1 MDRYL
6 LFLLALSGQRFFL
19 NLEYQVTR
27 PAPPPPHPHP
37 HLSVLAVSIEKKPVS
52 VQGLFTGNYKELFK
66 NISIVNIR
74 LSRLI

>member
-27 PAPPPPHPHP
+27 PAPPHPHP
-37 HLSVLAVSIEKKPVS
+37 HLSVLAVSIEKKTVPVK
-52 VQGLFTGNYKELFK
+52 GLFTGNYKELFK